1 MKCHKTTHQDA
12 LIKSNGVRA
21 KDGADYLRMV
31 STLAG
36 NEEVDGQPSGHETSK
51 GKRLKYKRLRFVEER
66 EEAGK
71 GLALWS
77 LMGNGKRFGF
87 TLMDL
92 RKYLG

>member
-1 MKCHKTTHQDA
+1 MGQTISGWCQP
-12 LIKSNGVRA
+12 
-21 KDGADYLRMV
+21 
-31 STLAG
+31 LAG
-36 NEEVDGQPSGHETSK
+36 NEEVEGQPSGHETSK
-51 GKRLKYKRLRFVEER
+51 GERLKYKRLRFVEER